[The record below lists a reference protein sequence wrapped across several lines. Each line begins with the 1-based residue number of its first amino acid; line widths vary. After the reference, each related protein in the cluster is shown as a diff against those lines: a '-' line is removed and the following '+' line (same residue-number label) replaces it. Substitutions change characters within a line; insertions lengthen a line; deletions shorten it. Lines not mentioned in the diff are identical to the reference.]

1 MTDPLYILDFMR
13 EEDMRFFTI
22 SNSFDRETVKQ
33 FGEHSLDD
41 GIKKLE
47 KFFKH
52 NKGFFRVKLYSQN
65 DIKRDGTPTQKPC
78 IFEGSITGEE
88 FKKDKPITGLGEAET
103 VKHFSA
109 PSPIGAVVDMNKY
122 LDKHEVVA
130 ELKATNAR
138 LEMQLDHMK
147 ENHARELEQIRKDLE
162 ARIKEAQDSNAMFG
176 QGISM
181 LMQRMGVAD

>member
-13 EEDMRFFTI
+13 ENDMRFFTI

-52 NKGFFRVKLYSQN
+52 NKGFFRVKLYSSN
-65 DIKRDGTPTQKPC
+65 DIKRDGTPVQKPC
-78 IFEGSITGEE
+78 IFEGSIVGNE
-88 FKKDKPITGLGEAET
+88 FEKDKPVSGLGNAGA
-103 VKHFSA
+103 VIHASA
-109 PSPIGAVVDMNKY
+109 PSPTGAHVDINKY

-130 ELKATNAR
+130 ELKSDKVR
-138 LEMQLDHMK
+138 LEMQIEHMK
-147 ENHARELEQIRKDLE
+147 ESHARELEQLRKDLE
-162 ARIKEAQDSNAMFG
+162 SRIKEAQDSNAMFG

>member
-13 EEDMRFFTI
+13 ENDMRFFTI

-52 NKGFFRVKLYSQN
+52 NKGFFRVKLYSSN
-65 DIKRDGTPTQKPC
+65 DIKRDGTPVQKPC
-78 IFEGSITGEE
+78 IFEGSIVGNE
-88 FKKDKPITGLGEAET
+88 FEKDKPVSGLGNAGT
-103 VKHFSA
+103 VIHASA
-109 PSPIGAVVDMNKY
+109 PSPTGATVDINKY
-122 LDKHEVVA
+122 LDKHEVVS
-130 ELKATNAR
+130 ELKATIVR
-138 LEMQLDHMK
+138 LEMELAHTK
-147 ENHARELEQIRKDLE
+147 ENHARELETHKRE
-162 ARIKEAQDSNAMFG
+162 AESKLKEAQDSNAMFG

>member
-52 NKGFFRVKLYSQN
+52 NKGFFRVKLYSNN

-78 IFEGSITGEE
+78 IFEGSITGDE
-88 FKKDKPITGLGEAET
+88 FKKDKPMAGLGNAEP
-103 VKHFSA
+103 VIHASA
-109 PSPIGAVVDMNKY
+109 PSPMGAFVDMNKY
-122 LDKHEVVA
+122 LDKHESVA
-130 ELKATNAR
+130 ELKAQNAR